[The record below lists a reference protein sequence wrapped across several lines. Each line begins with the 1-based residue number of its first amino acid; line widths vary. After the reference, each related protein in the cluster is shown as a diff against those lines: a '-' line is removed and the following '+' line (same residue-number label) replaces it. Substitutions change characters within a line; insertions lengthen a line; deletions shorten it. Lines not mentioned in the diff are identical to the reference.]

1 MWEVRDRG
9 LITAVLFWGGFSDNI
24 EQRRAELSC
33 ELGRRCGRQPGPFI
47 NTQRRPRRQCLSY
60 RMLNQGLCGSHPSL
74 PARLAWHIHLQ

>member
-24 EQRRAELSC
+24 EQRRAELSY

-47 NTQRRPRRQCLSY
+47 NHSKTP
-60 RMLNQGLCGSHPSL
+60 
-74 PARLAWHIHLQ
+74 